1 MSVVS
6 TLTYAQSIV
15 LGALQ
20 GVTELFPISSLGHSV
35 LLPAWIGG
43 AWQDLVTQG
52 DSKSG
57 TPFLAFIVALHVATA
72 LALLCFY
79 WRDWVDLI
87 GAFFTTLR
95 TRRIET
101 ASQKMAW
108 MIIIATIPV
117 GIVGLALDKPL
128 RHLFAKPL
136 AAAVFLTINGLILAT
151 VEILRRRSA
160 EAEAHRPS
168 WDGPHTEREI
178 TSLSYAEAGG
188 IGSLQILALF
198 AGISRSGVTIVGGL
212 LRGLDHENAAKFAFM
227 LATPVI
233 LAAGLLKIPE
243 LAGPQGHGIHGQI
256 VVGAIV
262 AFVAAF
268 VSVKF
273 LTKFFTTR
281 TLTPFAIYCLVAGV
295 ASIIRFAV

>member
-1 MSVVS
+1 MS

-52 DSKSG
+52 DSKTG

-79 WRDWVDLI
+79 WRDWVELI
-87 GAFFTTLR
+87 GGFFTTLR
-95 TRRIET
+95 TRRVET
-101 ASQKMAW
+101 ATQKLAW
-108 MIIIATIPV
+108 MIVFASIPV

-136 AAAVFLTINGLILAT
+136 AAAIFLTINGLVLGG
-151 VEILRRRSA
+151 VEVLRRRSA
-160 EAEAHRPS
+160 TAGAHRPS
-168 WDGPHTEREI
+168 WDGPHEDREI
-178 TSLSYAEAGG
+178 TELSYVEAGG

-198 AGISRSGVTIVGGL
+198 AGISRSGVTIAGGL
-212 LRGLDHENAAKFAFM
+212 LRGLNHENAAKFAFM

-243 LAGPQGHGIHGQI
+243 LLGPQGDGIHGQI
-256 VVGAIV
+256 IVGAV
-262 AFVAAF
+262 VSFVAAF

-273 LTKFFTTR
+273 LTKFFTTK
-281 TLTPFAIYCLVAGV
+281 TLTPFAIYCLVAGTV
-295 ASIIRFAV
+295 SVIRFAV

>member
-1 MSVVS
+1 MS
-6 TLTYAQSIV
+6 TLTYAQSVV

-35 LLPAWIGG
+35 LVPAWIGG
-43 AWQDLVTQG
+43 AWQQLVTEG
-52 DSKSG
+52 DSKNG

-72 LALLCFY
+72 FALLWFY
-79 WRDWVDLI
+79 WRDWVDVI
-87 GAFFTTLR
+87 GAFLTTLR

-101 ASQKMAW
+101 SSQKLAW
-108 MIIIATIPV
+108 MIIVATIPV
-117 GIVGLALDKPL
+117 GIVGLVLDKPL
-128 RHLFAKPL
+128 RELFAKPL
-136 AAAVFLTINGLILAT
+136 AAAIFLTINGLVLAT
-151 VEILRRRSA
+151 VEMLRRRSA
-160 EAEAHRPS
+160 ALVEARPS
-168 WDGPHTEREI
+168 WDDPHHDREI
-178 TSLSYAEAGG
+178 TALSFPEAGG

-212 LRGLDHENAAKFAFM
+212 LRGLNHEDAAKFAFM

-233 LAAGLLKIPE
+233 LAAGVLKIPE
-243 LAGPQGHGIHGQI
+243 LAGPQGDGIHGQI
-256 VVGAIV
+256 IVGAVV

-281 TLTPFAIYCLVAGV
+281 TLTPFAIYCLVAGI
-295 ASIIRFAV
+295 ASVIRFAV